1 MLKSILRIAA
11 AALALGLAINTA
23 SAAADAAQQKR
34 RVVMQVNDD
43 KSEVWNHALTLAEN
57 MQINAGGKDNIEIE
71 IVAMSPGIR
80 MVANDSSAASRVSK
94 AIDNGVLVRACG
106 NTLKIVGWDED
117 KLIPGVKTVPFGA
130 LEVIDRQNEGWA
142 YLKP

>member
-1 MLKSILRIAA
+1 MLKTVLSVTAA
-11 AALALGLAINTA
+11 AMAFVLAINTS
-23 SAAADAAQQKR
+23 SAAADNAQQKR
-34 RVVMQVNDD
+34 RVVMQVNED

-57 MQINAGGKDNIEIE
+57 MQINAGKDNIEIE

-80 MVANDSSAASRVSK
+80 MVAYDSSATGRVSK

-106 NTLKIVGWDED
+106 NTMRIVGWSED

-130 LEVIDRQNEGWA
+130 LEIIDRQNEGWA